1 MISDALKQRI
11 EKAREYFE
19 DAENWPSG
27 AIRISQAEVVL
38 FPAIF
43 IESHISTILAALEN
57 EGAQDRIIAPYVDR
71 LALLIK
77 TMKNVNQ

>member
-11 EKAREYFE
+11 EKARQYFE
-19 DAENWPSG
+19 VAENWPSG
-27 AIRISQAEVVL
+27 AVRISQAEVVL
-38 FPAIF
+38 FPAVF

-57 EGAQDRIIAPYVDR
+57 EGAQDKIIAPYVDR

-77 TMKNVNQ
+77 TMKNLNQ

>member
-11 EKAREYFE
+11 EKARQYFE
-19 DAENWPSG
+19 VAENWPSG
-27 AIRISQAEVVL
+27 AVIISHAEVVL

-43 IESHISTILAALEN
+43 IESHLSTILAALEK